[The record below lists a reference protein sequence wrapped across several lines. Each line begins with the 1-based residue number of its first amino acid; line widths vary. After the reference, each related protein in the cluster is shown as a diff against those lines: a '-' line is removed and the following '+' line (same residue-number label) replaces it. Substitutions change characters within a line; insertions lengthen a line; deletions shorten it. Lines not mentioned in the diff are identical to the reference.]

1 MVIYEASRAIVIIN
15 IAIIC
20 HRFIY
25 AIIHAIDNILTQAM
39 IVINYV
45 IGNY

>member
-15 IAIIC
+15 IVIIC
-20 HRFIY
+20 HKFIH

-45 IGNY
+45 IDNY